1 MLECSTIT
9 REPPSVLPSSAMET
23 RLNKALADL
32 GVCSRRKADELIVA
46 GEVSV
51 NGKIIRELGT
61 KVDLASDE
69 IRVRESVVAA
79 MTKERIVIALNK
91 PVGVECT
98 SAPSPGTRGVLYYIP
113 KEVGRVFPV
122 GRLDKDSRGL
132 ILLTNDGLFA
142 YHLTHP
148 SFEKE
153 KEYLVRVGGIGLRQI
168 ERRAHFLQERDIVG
182 AFLAA
187 FAALPARD
195 EGFDRIVFIVWGLRV
210 HSAAKIRRQG
220 GFGNAEFLFAP
231 KAYRSVAR
239 RRL

>member
-1 MLECSTIT
+1 
-9 REPPSVLPSSAMET
+9 MET

-153 KEYLVRVGGIGLRQI
+153 KEYLVRVGGIVTDEHLAQLKKGVQLFGLTTRPALVKQLGKGVLQIVLTEGKNRQI
-168 ERRAHFLQERDIVG
+168 RRMLRLLSLPVRDLQRVRIGSCRLDTLTEGQWRRLSPEEI
-182 AFLAA
+182 
-187 FAALPARD
+187 AALDPER
-195 EGFDRIVFIVWGLRV
+195 
-210 HSAAKIRRQG
+210 
-220 GFGNAEFLFAP
+220 AEQL
-231 KAYRSVAR
+231 KR
-239 RRL
+239 

>member
-1 MLECSTIT
+1 
-9 REPPSVLPSSAMET
+9 MET

-153 KEYLVRVGGIGLRQI
+153 KEYLVRVGGIVTDEHLALVKQLGKGVLQIVLTEGKNRQI
-168 ERRAHFLQERDIVG
+168 RRMLRLLSLPVRDLQRVRIGSCRLDTLTEGQWRRLSPEEI
-182 AFLAA
+182 
-187 FAALPARD
+187 AALDPER
-195 EGFDRIVFIVWGLRV
+195 
-210 HSAAKIRRQG
+210 
-220 GFGNAEFLFAP
+220 AEQL
-231 KAYRSVAR
+231 KR
-239 RRL
+239 